1 MPYQLKF
8 FPQEPPQ
15 EYCESYSIMLAWI
28 LVVQMNYEEKG
39 SEAKTFPDYTNG
51 DVAIWD
57 GEKDNIK
64 LPGSVFSIGK

>member
-1 MPYQLKF
+1 M
-8 FPQEPPQ
+8 
-15 EYCESYSIMLAWI
+15 
-28 LVVQMNYEEKG
+28 QMNYEEKG